1 MKTLTQMFEQQVHR
15 AARARVRSCTQP
27 GVVWNVLEGEVSAF
41 LSDVLHQKLKQERD
55 ELLGRAPYER
65 AADGPRRNGF
75 KTVSLKG
82 LFSAFRLRRPVL
94 RGKTPA
100 SPLLES
106 LKRLGSGIVGLIASR
121 FWLRGAATRAVAQ
134 EINGAFGTRLSA
146 SDVSRFTETV
156 LPDVQAWLGRPI
168 PKNIRYLFIDALYLP
183 VRRPGFT
190 SKQALLVALGVT
202 ESGHRHVLGF
212 LLGDKE
218 SLDSWS
224 ALLKDLLARGLNR
237 DALALVVSDDHKAIR
252 SAVNQVLG
260 VSHQLCVIHKMRN
273 ALVRVGRQ
281 HRAAFTLDFKAVYWA
296 ESKDLAL
303 LALGRLQAT
312 WGRIYPKAVQTA
324 TADAEHFLRF
334 MDQPKSLWTSLRSTN
349 IIERFN
355 RELRRRLDSAG
366 AIHSENELWKLL
378 WAVGSEQEKRW
389 ERRRVRGAKELALAA

>member
-1 MKTLTQMFEQQVHR
+1 MKTLTQLVEQQVHR
-15 AARARVRSCTQP
+15 AARARVRNCTQP
-27 GVVWNVLEGEVSAF
+27 GVVWNVLESEMSTF
-41 LSDVLHQKLKQERD
+41 LTDVIQQKLKQERD

-65 AADGPRRNGF
+65 SADGPRRNGS
-75 KTVSLKG
+75 KIVKLKG
-82 LFSAFRLRRPVL
+82 LFSAFSLRRPVL

-106 LKRLGSGIVGLIASR
+106 LKRFGSGVVGLIASR
-121 FWLRGAATRAVAQ
+121 FWLRGTATRAVAQ
-134 EINGAFGTRLSA
+134 EINNAFGTKLSA
-146 SDVSRFTETV
+146 SDVSKFTETI
-156 LPDVQAWLGRPI
+156 LPDVQAWLNRPV
-168 PKNIRYLFIDALYLP
+168 PQGIRHLFVDALYLP

-202 ESGHRHVLGF
+202 ESGHRHVLGV

-237 DALALVVSDDHKAIR
+237 DAIALVISDDHKAIR
-252 SAVNQVLG
+252 AAVDQVLG
-260 VSHQLCVIHKMRN
+260 VAHQLCVVHKMRN
-273 ALVRVGRQ
+273 AMVRVGRN
-281 HRAAFTLDFKAVYWA
+281 HRAAFYRDFTAVYWA
-296 ESKDLAL
+296 ESKDQAL

-312 WGRIYPKAVQTA
+312 WNHIYPKAVQTA
-324 TADAEHFLRF
+324 VADAEHFLRF
-334 MDQPKSLWTSLRSTN
+334 MEQPKSLWTSLRSTN

-355 RELRRRLDSAG
+355 REIRRRLDSAG
-366 AIHSENELWKLL
+366 AMHSENELWKLV